1 MQTKTIE
8 EMHDMDLKD
17 LRDYKRAQF
26 NHYMEID
33 AIITYIDRIGHPK
46 LLEAPIEEEAPEE
59 ADFEE
64 E

>member
-1 MQTKTIE
+1 METNTIE
-8 EMHDMDLKD
+8 EMHNMDVTE
-17 LRDYKRAQF
+17 LRAYKRTVF
-26 NHYMEID
+26 DHYMEID

-46 LLEAPIEEEAPEE
+46 LLEAPIEE